1 LLSALDSFDSLPFA
15 ALLGPL
21 AATEDAL
28 ARLDERVRT
37 SPIAPGWISRSHF
50 TEACASLAL
59 DGGFVPLEDLVLHD
73 AGRDIHTPTHELGL
87 AQTILATRRRVAT
100 AAPGWALTPA
110 GLADLSGQGGG
121 VETPVE
127 PDAAEDL
134 FGEDALTEAFAAVD
148 RALARTAS
156 RLRGTPE
163 PKAEPLASHGLP
175 DQDDDPWAAWLR
187 LVAATESLPPTLAA
201 ALALD
206 AWGELTPVK
215 TPAWLGRLLGA
226 ALLRRRGKTQ
236 AHLPC
241 LNSGLAT
248 IPFERRRSRN
258 RTTRLIAFLDAVRA
272 AAELGLTAHDRWA
285 AARAV
290 WAQKLTG
297 RRSTSNL
304 PALLDLV
311 VSRPLVS
318 VGMISGELKISDRAA
333 QNLVAELGLRELT
346 GRGRYRAWGIL

>member
-1 LLSALDSFDSLPFA
+1 LSGSKESVETLPWA
-15 ALLGPL
+15 RLVGPL
-21 AATEDAL
+21 AAAEDSL
-28 ARLDERVRT
+28 ARLDERLRT
-37 SPIAPGWISRSHF
+37 SPLAAGWTARTQF
-50 TEACASLAL
+50 TDTCASLAV
-59 DGGFVPLEDLVLHD
+59 DGGFVPLADLVLRD
-73 AGRDIHTPTHELGL
+73 ANMDSHAPTRELVL
-87 AQTILATRRRVAT
+87 AQKILTTRRRIAGM
-100 AAPGWALTPA
+100 APGWALTPA
-110 GLADLSGQGGG
+110 GLASLLGQGRGAA
-121 VETPVE
+121 PVDPGPE
-127 PDAAEDL
+127 AED
-134 FGEDALTEAFAAVD
+134 FADDALTEAVAAVD
-148 RALARTAS
+148 RVLARSTHVPRDVPARKEERPDTLS
-156 RLRGTPE
+156 DPDG
-163 PKAEPLASHGLP
+163 EPL
-175 DQDDDPWAAWLR
+175 AAWLR
-187 LVAATESLPPTLAA
+187 RVAATEALPPTLAA
-201 ALALD
+201 ALALE
-206 AWGELTPVK
+206 AWDELTPVK

-304 PALLDLV
+304 PALLDLE